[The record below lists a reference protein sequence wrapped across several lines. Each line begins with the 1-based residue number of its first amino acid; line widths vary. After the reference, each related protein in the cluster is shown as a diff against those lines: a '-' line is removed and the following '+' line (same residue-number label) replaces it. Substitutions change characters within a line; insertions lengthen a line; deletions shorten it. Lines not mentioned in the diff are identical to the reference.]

1 MYIFAYGSLMCPNS
15 CSRTLKRIVSYLP
28 ATLNGF
34 ERKFTALG
42 SVYHNDSKKNIEVR
56 FANLIKNSEATCYG
70 LLFEVSSEELEEL
83 IKREKTYEV
92 FEVSDYIQNSPGKVL
107 TFISPEK
114 QLINNGFV
122 LQSYVNIML
131 LASKNFPFLIEQIEK
146 EYKSLNPHEIINGGF
161 LSITGNY

>member
-1 MYIFAYGSLMCPNS
+1 M
-15 CSRTLKRIVSYLP
+15 
-28 ATLNGF
+28 
-34 ERKFTALG
+34 
-42 SVYHNDSKKNIEVR
+42 
-56 FANLIKNSEATCYG
+56 
-70 LLFEVSSEELEEL
+70 FEVSSEELEEL